1 MVPKAEAKSSPLNV
15 LKWGLVVLLVA
26 VAVVGNQYY
35 SDESLLYRVLAMV
48 AIGAVALF
56 VALATTQGAAF
67 ATLVKQA
74 RTEIRKVVWPT
85 RPETLQTT
93 FIVLAVVLIA
103 ALILWGLDSI
113 LGWLASLI
121 IA

>member
-1 MVPKAEAKSSPLNV
+1 MSSKVEAKSSPLNM
-15 LKWGLVVLLVA
+15 LKWLLVVVLVA
-26 VAVVGNQYY
+26 VGVVGNQYF
-35 SDESLLYRVLAMV
+35 SDESLLYRVLGLV
-48 AIGAVALF
+48 AIGIVAML
-56 VALATTQGAAF
+56 VALATTQGSAF

-74 RTEIRKVVWPT
+74 RIEIRKVVWPT

-103 ALILWGLDSI
+103 ALILWGLDSL
-113 LGWLASLI
+113 LGWIASLI

>member
-1 MVPKAEAKSSPLNV
+1 MNSKVDAKYDSLNMA
-15 LKWGLVVLLVA
+15 KWGLVALLVT
-26 VAVVGNQYY
+26 VGVVGNQYY
-35 SDESLLYRVLAMV
+35 SDSSFLYRLLALLVLG
-48 AIGAVALF
+48 GAAGF

-67 ATLVKQA
+67 AILVKEA
-74 RTEIRKVVWPT
+74 RIEIRKVVWPT

-93 FIVLAVVLIA
+93 LIVLAVVLVT

-121 IA
+121 IG